1 MEFLQYRKGKISFN
15 KVLWT
20 SKSRWRCGSLKARS
34 AAAGHAE
41 ILDIMLVHVEGLR
54 ELVYNRISIYFHVLW
69 LIIIII
75 DVYPKKGGPL
85 ACVRHSL
92 VKYVTILL
100 LILLTPYAAP
110 LAGP

>member
-69 LIIIII
+69 LIIMII
-75 DVYPKKGGPL
+75 DKYWMKRGHL
-85 ACVRHSL
+85 ACVAISL
-92 VKYVTILL
+92 VKYIT
-100 LILLTPYAAP
+100 P
-110 LAGP
+110 LAAYILDL